1 MACRRLLRAGA
12 LPDFVPLDPESRRRL
27 ADRTGLVRAGARWLG
42 LAVAPADGGGEGELF
57 AGHLSPGHRSG
68 DPARVPAG
76 APLLPRP
83 RGLSRAPGPALSPA
97 TAPHLG
103 PRR

>member
-42 LAVAPADGGGEGELF
+42 LAVARAGGGGGGGLF
-57 AGHLSPGHRSG
+57 AGHLFRGHRSRG
-68 DPARVPAG
+68 AARVPAG
-76 APLLPRP
+76 APLLPPPRALRP
-83 RGLSRAPGPALSPA
+83 PPGLRASRAELA
-97 TAPHLG
+97 H
-103 PRR
+103 